1 MGNILLIEQYYDL
14 FYISVKLVQYEKNA
28 KVTQLEISLYGHQAK
43 KNVLSQ
49 YFQFQAIIISHRS
62 LLTLILMDVRLGM

>member
-1 MGNILLIEQYYDL
+1 MIFSTEAL
-14 FYISVKLVQYEKNA
+14 VKYEKNA
-28 KVTQLEISLYGHQAK
+28 NVTQLEIPLYGHQAKK

-62 LLTLILMDVRLGM
+62 LITLILMDVRLAM

>member
-1 MGNILLIEQYYDL
+1 MIFSTEAL
-14 FYISVKLVQYEKNA
+14 VKYEKNA
-28 KVTQLEISLYGHQAK
+28 NVTQLEIPLYGHQAK